1 MSTITAT
8 QTFTRTHAKHL
19 ASKVVADL
27 YQCARLYGKPQT
39 GRIAKYEKELV
50 ELLVGGYVTEYEFG
64 FKKNGKR
71 VVTWQYRVNA
81 SGDLVGGSADDRA
94 GGAYARAKVA
104 DATYFNFL
112 SHSQKWWNLTP
123 GAMEAIEDQ
132 LPIRRSTGELPADGD
147 GYWVPDRTYSNG
159 GVAVSR
165 RTFRPR

>member
-8 QTFTRTHAKHL
+8 QTFTRTHARYL

-39 GRIAKYEKELV
+39 GQVTKYEEELV
-50 ELLVGGYVTEYEFG
+50 ELLVGGYVAEYEFG

-71 VVTWQYRVNA
+71 VVTWQYRVNVY
-81 SGDLVGGSADDRA
+81 GDLVGGDVDDRA
-94 GGAYARAKVA
+94 GGVYARATVA
-104 DATYFNFL
+104 DSAYFNFL

-123 GAMEAIEDQ
+123 GAMKTIEDQ
-132 LPIRRSTGELPADGD
+132 LPIHRSTGELPVDGD
-147 GYWVPDRTYSNG
+147 GYWGPDRTYSNG
-159 GVAVSR
+159 GVAISR

>member
-27 YQCARLYGKPQT
+27 YQCARLYGKPRT
-39 GRIAKYEKELV
+39 DEVADYETELV
-50 ELLVGGYVTEYEFG
+50 ELLVGGYVAEYEFG

-81 SGDLVGGSADDRA
+81 YGDLVGGGADDRA
-94 GGAYARAKVA
+94 GGVYARAKVA
-104 DATYFNFL
+104 DATHFNFL
-112 SHSQKWWNLTP
+112 SYSQKWRNLTP
-123 GAMEAIEDQ
+123 EARKALKDR
-132 LPIRRSTGELPADGD
+132 LPIRRSPGALPADGN
-147 GYWVPDRTYSNG
+147 GYWVSDRTYSSG